1 MKETDSSSTVKK
13 LIVLVCSKTFPLSKR
28 QHLDAGS
35 IGARWVDSEALL
47 GSSMIWNDNAG
58 ILELRLLELE
68 PIMGPNTGCEFEI
81 KSENHA

>member
-1 MKETDSSSTVKK
+1 
-13 LIVLVCSKTFPLSKR
+13 
-28 QHLDAGS
+28 LDAGS

-68 PIMGPNTGCEFEI
+68 PIMGPNTVCEFEI